1 MTVRENTRQLM
12 AALTLQQR
20 RFVRALLDDPAHNQ
34 TRAAISAGY
43 ASRSAHAQASRL
55 LKNDK
60 VMRAYNALQEEA
72 DAAALVDRVWLIQ
85 RMAAVVEAEDASH
98 GERVAAGRLLA
109 QMIGADQPKQE
120 QQEAV
125 RVELAEEV
133 SAWAV

>member
-20 RFVRALLDDPAHNQ
+20 RFVRALLDDPQHNQ
-34 TRAAISAGY
+34 TRAAIAAGY
-43 ASRSAHAQASRL
+43 AARSAHAQASRL

-85 RMAAVVEAEDASH
+85 RMAAVVEAEDATN

-109 QMIGADQPKQE
+109 SMIGADQPKQE
-120 QQEAV
+120 RESARFEV
-125 RVELAEEV
+125 SEEV
-133 SAWAV
+133 AEWAV

>member
-20 RFVRALLDDPAHNQ
+20 RFVRALLDDPQHNQ
-34 TRAAISAGY
+34 TRAALAAGY
-43 ASRSAHAQASRL
+43 APTNAAQQGSRL
-55 LKNDK
+55 YKNAK
-60 VMRAYNALQEEA
+60 IMRAYNALQEEA

-85 RMAAVVEAEDASH
+85 RMAAVVEAEDATN

-125 RVELAEEV
+125 RVEMAEEV
-133 SAWAV
+133 SEWAV